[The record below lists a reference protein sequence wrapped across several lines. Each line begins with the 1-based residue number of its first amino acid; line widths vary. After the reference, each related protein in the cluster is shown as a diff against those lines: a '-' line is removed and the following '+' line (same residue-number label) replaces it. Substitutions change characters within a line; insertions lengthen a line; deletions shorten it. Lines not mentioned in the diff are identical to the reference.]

1 MVRPRRSS
9 SVEGVAAGAAGTVGP
24 GPEGDAV
31 AKGKEEESWLRLK
44 VQL

>member
-9 SVEGVAAGAAGTVGP
+9 SVEGVAAGAGTVGP